1 MQKTLVGKMA
11 PNMGHNAVSYFSAEL
26 LALINRDFDGSQL
39 KFIRAVG
46 IDQSMVSRQ
55 CAGLIIPGRSTVDRL
70 AKMLSETQA
79 IPLVVAYLQDNCPL
93 HLRPQVVIRAKPQ
106 SGKVPVKENLKIDL
120 ARFPTHQR
128 AVIQGFVDI
137 VTTDAKA
144 AELTDILVN
153 FYKRNGLSKRAV
165 S

>member
-106 SGKVPVKENLKIDL
+106 SGKVQVKENLKIDL

-128 AVIQGFVDI
+128 VVIQGFINI
-137 VTTDAKA
+137 VTTDSRI
-144 AELTDILVN
+144 AEL
-153 FYKRNGLSKRAV
+153 V
-165 S
+165 SVLIKHYNDK